1 VLTTSLFAELSPEEL
16 AVLGRYMEPVTF
28 AQGACIIEEGSSGD
42 DCYLIDE
49 GQVRL
54 EVEQPEI
61 DTDGVLG
68 YLEPGMFLGE
78 LSLLDRM
85 PRSASAYAH
94 TDVQVRRLPAIAI
107 RSLCARHPHIGS
119 TILWSLGRDAALKVR
134 QSNARLAQY
143 IFDHEVDPEVDL
155 MV

>member
-1 VLTTSLFAELSPEEL
+1 MKGAEVLTTSLFAELSPEEL

-61 DTDGVLG
+61 AVA
-68 YLEPGMFLGE
+68 P
-78 LSLLDRM
+78 
-85 PRSASAYAH
+85 PRPI
-94 TDVQVRRLPAIAI
+94 T
-107 RSLCARHPHIGS
+107 
-119 TILWSLGRDAALKVR
+119 
-134 QSNARLAQY
+134 
-143 IFDHEVDPEVDL
+143 
-155 MV
+155 